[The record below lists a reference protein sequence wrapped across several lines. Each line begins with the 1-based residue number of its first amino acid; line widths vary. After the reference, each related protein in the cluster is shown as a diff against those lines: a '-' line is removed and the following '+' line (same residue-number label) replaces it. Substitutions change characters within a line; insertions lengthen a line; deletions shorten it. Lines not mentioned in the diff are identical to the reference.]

1 MTSFD
6 QIQVCL
12 EAGIQSIYVDF
23 EDVRRYREAV
33 DQVRG
38 RGTIYLATPRIQKSG
53 EQGFFRLIENAA
65 PDGVLVRNLGA
76 IGFFR
81 EAQMPMHGDF
91 SLNVANPITARFLI
105 DQGLKQLTVS
115 YDLNITEVLALLRY
129 EPSAVFELT
138 IHQHM
143 PMFHMEHCVF
153 AAFLSDGTDFTN
165 CGRPCDV
172 HTVKLRDRVGLDH
185 LLKADVG
192 CRNTLFN
199 ARAQTGAQYIRPLT
213 DAGLRRFR
221 LEFLSEN
228 SDEARR
234 LIRIYRRLLDGEI
247 PGEELWRD
255 LKIQFQ
261 LGVTKGSLG
270 KAEGGS

>member
-1 MTSFD
+1 M
-6 QIQVCL
+6 
-12 EAGIQSIYVDF
+12 
-23 EDVRRYREAV
+23 
-33 DQVRG
+33 
-38 RGTIYLATPRIQKSG
+38 
-53 EQGFFRLIENAA
+53 
-65 PDGVLVRNLGA
+65 
-76 IGFFR
+76 
-81 EAQMPMHGDF
+81 
-91 SLNVANPITARFLI
+91 

-129 EPSAVFELT
+129 EPSAAFELT

-153 AAFLSDGTDFTN
+153 AAFLSDGTNYTN
-165 CGRPCDV
+165 CGRPCDL
-172 HTVKLRDRVGLDH
+172 HTVKLRDRVGSDH

-199 ARAQTGAQYIRPLT
+199 ARAQTGAQFIRPLT

-234 LIRIYRRLLDGEI
+234 MIRIYRHLLGGEI
-247 PGEELWRD
+247 PGEELWRA
-255 LKIQFQ
+255 LQIQFQ

-270 KAEGGS
+270 KQYELRSKGSRARISTYEVRKLNSIRPNSYFWLLTRCLRLAQYGPQFLLNDHFVRL